1 MARTKNYS
9 PKRMIFLSA
18 AKITRKDDDRDPPD
32 AIC

>member
-18 AKITRKDDDRDPPD
+18 GKITRKDDDRGP
-32 AIC
+32 A